1 MNFRMSSDYSFT
13 VKNLSVMIRAI
24 TADNYATNLKTNKEF
39 NGFETGLDNV
49 KSIEF
54 PVTGQGNSMKL
65 MPVCDRNDFILVKND
80 YKMMKLQVKDIMY
93 IEGKGNYVSI
103 YTEKSKILT
112 LQTMKNLESF
122 LLPYRFVR
130 VHKSFLVS
138 FHHVEAIDNSSVWVN
153 NIEIPIGDSYR
164 ESLKA
169 FLNANTKQI

>member
-1 MNFRMSSDYSFT
+1 
-13 VKNLSVMIRAI
+13 MIRAI
-24 TADNYATNLKTNKEF
+24 VVDSYAKSRNTIKEL
-39 NGFETGLDNV
+39 NGFETPSGHAKEPEYQLFGRANNV
-49 KSIEF
+49 ESVPIY
-54 PVTGQGNSMKL
+54 
-65 MPVCDRNDFILVKND
+65 DRNDFILVKNE
-80 YKMMKLQVKDIMY
+80 YKMINLQVKDIRY
-93 IEGKGNYVSI
+93 IEGKGNYVSLF
-103 YTEKSKILT
+103 TTKSKILT

>member
-1 MNFRMSSDYSFT
+1 
-13 VKNLSVMIRAI
+13 MIRAI
-24 TADNYATNLKTNKEF
+24 NADNYAKNLNTNQEF

-54 PVTGQGNSMKL
+54 PVNGQGNGTKL

-80 YKMMKLQVKDIMY
+80 YKMINLQVKDIMY

-103 YTEKSKILT
+103 YTVKSKILT

-122 LLPYRFVR
+122 LLPYMFVR

-138 FHHVEAIDNSSVWVN
+138 FHHVEAIDNNMIWIK

-164 ESLKA
+164 ESLRI

>member
-1 MNFRMSSDYSFT
+1 
-13 VKNLSVMIRAI
+13 
-24 TADNYATNLKTNKEF
+24 
-39 NGFETGLDNV
+39 
-49 KSIEF
+49 
-54 PVTGQGNSMKL
+54 
-65 MPVCDRNDFILVKND
+65 
-80 YKMMKLQVKDIMY
+80 MY